1 MLLQGW
7 KHLTKILFPPH
18 CCYPL
23 ISWSGQSLT
32 DHLANGSP
40 ISLCVQTFNLLEDFR
55 AQLPGFSVPGL
66 VIFCNSDVSWSHH
79 SQVTPCILSL
89 FGSLIIKLKQKS
101 KQHKNP
107 LWTRPRILPS
117 LILLQYLCLPSPSFL
132 YPHQSLSVFLFLC
145 NFVFMVQYL
154 GSLFPPLIF
163 FQ

>member
-23 ISWSGQSLT
+23 ISRSGQSLT

-89 FGSLIIKLKQKS
+89 FGSLIIKLN
-101 KQHKNP
+101 KNQNN
-107 LWTRPRILPS
+107 TRTPS
-117 LILLQYLCLPSPSFL
+117 EHDP
-132 YPHQSLSVFLFLC
+132 V
-145 NFVFMVQYL
+145 
-154 GSLFPPLIF
+154 F
-163 FQ
+163 FQPSSYFSNFAFHHLYFYIPISPCLYFFSYAT